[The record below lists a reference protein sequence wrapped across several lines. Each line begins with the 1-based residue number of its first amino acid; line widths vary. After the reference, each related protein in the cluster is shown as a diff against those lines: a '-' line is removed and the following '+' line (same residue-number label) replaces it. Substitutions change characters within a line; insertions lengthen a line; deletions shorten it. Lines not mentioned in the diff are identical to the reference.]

1 MLQQPSNLMPPLTEP
16 TSITNYHLEEI
27 NQRSKNVEFYI
38 RNLDARMIT
47 QENLASE
54 QVYYLKKISRNISA
68 VCIVIVLAGLLI
80 IGSLM

>member
-1 MLQQPSNLMPPLTEP
+1 MLQQPSKPAPPFLEP
-16 TSITNYHLEEI
+16 TSITNFHLEEI
-27 NQRSKNVEFYI
+27 NQRSKNVEFYV

-54 QVYYLKKISRNISA
+54 QAYYLKKISRNISA
-68 VCIVIVLAGLLI
+68 VCIVLVLAGLLI